1 MFRKLTIA
9 FAAAATLGAAALAP
23 TTASA
28 KPFGFGGYHHHFG
41 GFGLVGVVD
50 AAVDAAVVSESCYVS
65 QRVLTPRGYRWR
77 TVNVCAD

>member
-1 MFRKLTIA
+1 MLRKLTIA

-23 TTASA
+23 STASA
-28 KPFGFGGYHHHFG
+28 KPIGFGGYHHHFG
-41 GFGLVGVVD
+41 GWGVVGLVD